1 MTSACEQTNRIIR
14 VRRASKTWIFDEKY
28 EVEYPN
34 SSVFEMVTLQLGKK
48 AGIHFGVLRW
58 LYQTKK
64 NQAPRCKTPVRI
76 ALQVLC
82 KKRKISRFST
92 KKYVF
97 GLWQPNYER

>member
-64 NQAPRCKTPVRI
+64 NQAPRCKTQVRI
-76 ALQVLC
+76 AVQVWS
-82 KKRKISRFST
+82 KKREISRIFDEKKRFWSLAT
-92 KKYVF
+92 K
-97 GLWQPNYER
+97 L